1 MTYKIRKV
9 GGDKIALLSLF
20 VLSLL
25 IARIIVV
32 SKSAILLSEPIQ
44 LSRSGL
50 SVSMPE
56 GNGWE
61 SEKQWGFLRNG
72 FALRSVFTF
81 GSRRPTAEAR
91 CVYLLDN
98 QISNPQTL
106 FEQKAFEAEG
116 QIVKMDQ
123 ITKET
128 LTFDWVQIENPQK
141 SLIIIYGTAK
151 LPQNHRFDIEVK
163 QIMND
168 PWMAERAF
176 KKIIDNL
183 NYEGSLIVETGDR
196 IITQIENEEIIVSF
210 EDRRQG

>member
-1 MTYKIRKV
+1 MDTTYKIRKV
-9 GGDKIALLSLF
+9 GGDKIALLGLF
-20 VLSLL
+20 AFSLL

-32 SKSAILLSEPIQ
+32 SKSAILLSKPIQ

-50 SVSMPE
+50 SVSMPN

-61 SEKQWGFLRNG
+61 SEKQWGFFRNG
-72 FALRSVFTF
+72 FALRSVFTI
-81 GSRRPTAEAR
+81 GSKIPSAEVR

-98 QISNPQTL
+98 QISDPRVL

-123 ITKET
+123 IRKET

-141 SLIIIYGTAK
+141 SLIIIFGTAK
-151 LPQNHRFDIEVK
+151 LPQSHRFDIEVK
-163 QIMND
+163 QVMND
-168 PWMAERAF
+168 PWMAEKAF

-183 NYEGSLIVETGDR
+183 NYEGGLIVETGNK
-196 IITQIENEEIIVSF
+196 IIT
-210 EDRRQG
+210 